1 MEHGQAELVGRKPVI
16 FGQRKVRPRACVAV
30 GKQHLRA
37 FLRDVLEDIGFV
49 ISECSTADEL
59 PHVLCTELPDLI
71 LLGIGSDRIEPGRLL
86 EILVREKFA
95 GRVLAFGA
103 RESIIMTAVQQVGSE
118 YGLAMLPPLRT
129 PFAAETLRDRVAM
142 LLPREPAPRP
152 AVHVG
157 EALHAGWLELW
168 YEPKFDAC
176 TLSRRGAEA
185 LVRMRHPTWGVVP
198 PAYFIP
204 EPHDPHFRELS
215 EFVIDR
221 AIKDWRYLLEQKT
234 SIDLSINLPAV
245 FLMNPQA
252 VRDLCQRMPSH
263 PAFGG
268 LTIEIESEEAIRNLD
283 LLIEVAREVRF
294 YNIGLAI
301 DNVGANW
308 PQLMGVERFPFRKLK
323 VDRQYVSGCG
333 NGPLKRTVCRQIV
346 DLAKEYSARTVAE
359 GVESHAD
366 LIAVTELGFD
376 LAQGHLFG
384 KAMPLKQF
392 AQSSFSTPPLLPN

>member
-1 MEHGQAELVGRKPVI
+1 MEHWQAELVGRKPVI

-49 ISECSTADEL
+49 ISECGTADEL

-95 GRVLAFGA
+95 GRVLSFGA
-103 RESIIMTAVQQVGSE
+103 RESIIMTAVQQVGRE

-204 EPHDPHFRELS
+204 EPHDPHLRELS
-215 EFVIDR
+215 QFVIDR
-221 AIKDWRYLLEQKT
+221 AIMDWEYLLEQKT
-234 SIDLSINLPAV
+234 SIDLSINLPAA
-245 FLMNPQA
+245 FLIDPQA
-252 VRDLCQRMPSH
+252 VRDLCQRMPAH

-283 LLIEVAREVRF
+283 LLIEVAREVRL

-308 PQLMGVERFPFRKLK
+308 PQLMGVKRFPFRKLK

-346 DLAKEYSARTVAE
+346 DLAKEYSARTVAV

-384 KAMPLKQF
+384 KAMPRKQF
-392 AQSSFSTPPLLPN
+392 AQSSFSTAPLLSK

>member
-1 MEHGQAELVGRKPVI
+1 M
-16 FGQRKVRPRACVAV
+16 
-30 GKQHLRA
+30 
-37 FLRDVLEDIGFV
+37 
-49 ISECSTADEL
+49 
-59 PHVLCTELPDLI
+59 
-71 LLGIGSDRIEPGRLL
+71 
-86 EILVREKFA
+86 
-95 GRVLAFGA
+95 LAFGA
-103 RESIIMTAVQQVGSE
+103 RESIIMTAVQQVGGE

-234 SIDLSINLPAV
+234 SIDLSINLPAA
-245 FLMNPQA
+245 FLMDPQA
-252 VRDLCQRMPSH
+252 VRDLCQRMPSP

-308 PQLMGVERFPFRKLK
+308 PQLMGVERFPFMKLK